1 MSLLIRQTA
10 SVCRPLTKL
19 YRKKQIK
26 GLPVKCWKS
35 HVYPLHL
42 TTQSQYAGEPETH
55 FLLLLWLQDPRI
67 YSDVKVP
74 TTAVTKISFHYM
86 HIFFLFACKTKPAYA
101 LIPEQQRANT
111 SAACVI
117 GNISMESHIRS
128 IACVNMCVGVCV
140 CVCVFGC
147 VCVWGVC
154 VCVCVCERVFLLITF
169 VHERIL
175 QKLV

>member
-111 SAACVI
+111 SAACV
-117 GNISMESHIRS
+117 
-128 IACVNMCVGVCV
+128 NMCVGVCV